1 MSCPLFGHKEER
13 GGCPS
18 NDAMARRLLGKT
30 DVRPVSWPEAVLYHV
45 YRETHSNRKA
55 ESLLVA
61 PALVMHVP
69 LPFP

>member
-1 MSCPLFGHKEER
+1 
-13 GGCPS
+13 
-18 NDAMARRLLGKT
+18 MARRLLGKT
-30 DVRPVSWPEAVLYHV
+30 DVRPASWPEAVYHV